1 MASKE
6 RKMISIKDKELHKE
20 DILWKCGKSKVEDD
34 REKVG
39 LWGTLVTVR
48 NH

>member
-6 RKMISIKDKELHKE
+6 RKMISIKDKELHTRRISCESVEK
-20 DILWKCGKSKVEDD
+20 IKKKWK
-34 REKVG
+34 EKVG